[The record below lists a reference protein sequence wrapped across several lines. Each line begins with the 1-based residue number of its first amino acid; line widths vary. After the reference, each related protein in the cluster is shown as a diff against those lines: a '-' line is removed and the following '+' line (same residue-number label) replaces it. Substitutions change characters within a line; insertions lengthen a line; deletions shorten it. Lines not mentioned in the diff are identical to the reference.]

1 MPNLKEVRTR
11 IDSVKSTEQ
20 ITSAMKMVSA
30 SKLRKAQTSIQ
41 DLRHYSEKMETLMH
55 RVFHPGE
62 QPVISA
68 LNEQRPAEKILIIA
82 IASNRGLCGPFN
94 TNIGKV
100 VIQRLAENYQR
111 QYLEGNVDIFT
122 IGKKLFEFLNIR
134 KIKVARRNDDLV
146 DKLNPEILKPVVT
159 ELMAS
164 FETKKYDRIEL
175 IYHHFKNAAVHL
187 QNVDQFLPFE
197 NPYEQLRLKPR
208 DDFEYIYEPSIE
220 QVLEALIPKWL
231 NLKFYEALAD
241 SAASEHGARMIAM
254 HKATDNAKELIR
266 NLKLSYNKARQTA
279 ITNEII
285 EIIGGAESFKG

>member
-30 SKLRKAQTSIQ
+30 SKLRKTQTTIQ
-41 DLRHYSEKMETLMH
+41 DLRPYSEKMETLMH

-62 QPVISA
+62 KPVVSP
-68 LNEQRPAEKILIIA
+68 LNAQRPAEKILIIA

-100 VIQRLAENYQR
+100 VMQRIAEKYQT
-111 QYLEGNVDIFT
+111 QYQDGNVEIFT
-122 IGKKLFEFLNIR
+122 VGKKLFEFLNIR
-134 KIKVARRNDDLV
+134 KIKVARRNDDLL
-146 DKLNPEILKPVVT
+146 DKLSPEIVKPVVD
-159 ELMAS
+159 ELIKS
-164 FETKKYDRIEL
+164 FEAKQYDRIEL

-187 QNVDQFLPFE
+187 QHVDQFLPFE
-197 NPYEQLRLKPR
+197 NPYENLKLKPR
-208 DDFEYIYEPSIE
+208 DDFEYIYEPSLE
-220 QVLEALIPKWL
+220 QVLETLIPKWL
-231 NLKFYEALAD
+231 NLKFYETLAD

-254 HKATDNAKELIR
+254 HKATDNAKELLK